1 MKHWSTACIDWE
13 KRIIKGESLIAFEP
27 LFPSEADEALEV
39 FKSLY
44 VTDLPKFFDD
54 EIGDYRFPTFGEV
67 SEPWVFDFVR
77 AIFGAYDHGSAKRLI
92 REFFLLIS
100 KKNGK
105 STIAAAIM
113 LTALIRNW
121 RHSAELLILAPT
133 KEIAGNSYKPAADM
147 VRADL
152 QLTALIHIQD
162 NYRTLTHRVT
172 GAVLK
177 VVAADT
183 ETVGGK
189 KAAFILVDELWI
201 FGKRPGAS
209 AMFREAMGGM
219 SSKAEGFV
227 IYLSTQSDEQPTGVF
242 KEKLQYFR
250 DVRDGKITDPKSLPV
265 LYEFP
270 ESMIVSQAY
279 LDPANFKITNPNI
292 DKSVMS
298 DWLLDE
304 LVKARRG
311 DKADLNIFL
320 AKHLNVEIG
329 LKLRTDRWAGA
340 DFWLE
345 SSAYQKARAEAVE
358 MGPEAVAKLQK
369 PARISSIEELLRRC
383 EVVVVGID
391 GGGLDDLLGLAVLGR
406 ERKTGNW
413 LLWCRAWAHRI
424 VFERRKQIEED
435 LKRFEAEGTL
445 TIVDLPGQDVA
456 AVADI
461 VMQIEEAGL
470 LAEEY
475 PIGVDAAGI
484 GDIVDE
490 LTSEERGI
498 EKSRIVGISQGWKLN
513 GAIKTTERKV
523 ASGQLIHEGTE
534 LMSWCVG
541 NAKTVPVG
549 SAITINKAVSGSA
562 KIDPLMAVFD
572 AVSLMSLNPE
582 PMGSAYEDEDAIV

>member
-13 KRIIKGESLIAFEP
+13 KRIIKGESLIPFEP
-27 LFPSEADEALEV
+27 LFPSEAQAALDV
-39 FKSLY
+39 FKSLC
-44 VTDLPKFFDD
+44 VTDIPKVWD
-54 EIGDYRFPTFGEV
+54 EDVEEYRFQTFGEC
-67 SEPWVFDFVR
+67 SEQWVFDFVE
-77 AIFGAYDHGSAKRLI
+77 AIFGAYDHGSARRLI

-133 KEIAGNSYKPAADM
+133 IEIAGNSYKPAAEM
-147 VRADL
+147 VRADPD
-152 QLTALIHIQD
+152 LTALLHVQD
-162 NYRTLTHRVT
+162 NFRTITHRVT
-172 GAVLK
+172 RATLK

-183 ETVGGK
+183 EAVGGK

-201 FGKRPGAS
+201 FGKRPGAN
-209 AMFREAMGGM
+209 AMFREAMGGL
-219 SSKAEGFV
+219 SARLEGFV

-242 KEKLQYFR
+242 KEKLDYFR
-250 DVRDGKITDPKSLPV
+250 DVRDGKITDPKSLAV

-270 ESMIVSQAY
+270 DGMVKAEAY
-279 LDPANFKITNPNI
+279 LDPVNFHITNPNL
-292 DKSVMS
+292 DKSVTS
-298 DWLLDE
+298 EWLIDE

-311 DKADLNIFL
+311 DKAALNVFL

-329 LKLRTDRWAGA
+329 LKLRSDRWAGA

-345 SSAYQKARAEAVE
+345 SAAYQKLKAAAVLS
-358 MGPEAVAKLQK
+358 GPAAVSALASPERLKSLD
-369 PARISSIEELLRRC
+369 ELLERS

-406 ERKTGNW
+406 EKKTGRW

-435 LKRFEAEGTL
+435 LKRFEKEKTL
-445 TIVDLPGQDVA
+445 TIVDLPGEDVK

-461 VMQIEEAGL
+461 VMKIEEAGL

-475 PIGVDAAGI
+475 AIGVDAAGI

-523 ASGQLIHEGTE
+523 AGGQLVHEGSE

-541 NAKTVPVG
+541 NAKTVPAG
-549 SAITINKAVSGSA
+549 SAISINKAVSGSA

-572 AVSLMSLNPE
+572 AVSLMALDPE
-582 PMGSAYEDEDAIV
+582 SMGSAYEDDDVLV